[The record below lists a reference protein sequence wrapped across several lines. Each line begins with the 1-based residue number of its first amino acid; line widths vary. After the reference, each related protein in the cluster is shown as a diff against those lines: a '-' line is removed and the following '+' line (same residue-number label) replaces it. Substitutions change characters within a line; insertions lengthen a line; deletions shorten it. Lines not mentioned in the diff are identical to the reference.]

1 MPPQPS
7 CECDGT
13 VYPESILW
21 RLRLHSMGAGPAAI
35 TVPLRMPQ
43 RLPPQ
48 EHMLY
53 TVVIF
58 PSYCFTSF
66 IPTPQTL
73 LLLCVFILLWVILIL
88 ATLNAHPILG
98 GALRLRL
105 FLFIFIIF
113 LRQLE
118 NHPGSDSRLRPLP
131 DVAGGFDNPVQP
143 LPKRRWIRSLATSHF
158 PMSDPNPARPIPQP
172 LSKPRTRAP
181 VD

>member
-1 MPPQPS
+1 MRRHRLPRLDPLATAPAL
-7 CECDGT
+7 DG
-13 VYPESILW
+13 SW
-21 RLRLHSMGAGPAAI
+21 AGSYYCPAAEAPAATSARTYAI
-35 TVPLRMPQ
+35 YCRDFSLI
-43 RLPPQ
+43 L
-48 EHMLY
+48 LY
-53 TVVIF
+53 VLH
-58 PSYCFTSF
+58 PYTSN
-66 IPTPQTL
+66 PDTA
-73 LLLCVFILLWVILIL
+73 LCLILLWVILIL
-88 ATLNAHPILG
+88 ATLNAHLISG

-113 LRQLE
+113 LKQLE